1 MKKRIIIDP
10 KLKEKV
16 INISQVLQDVTLPI
30 INNNNIS
37 NKDLKNNLQIKGPQ
51 LSSVKKKFDI
61 ITKRS
66 INYNPREC

>member
-37 NKDLKNNLQIKGPQ
+37 KKDFKNNLQIKGPQ
-51 LSSVKKKFDI
+51 LSSVKKKFDV

-66 INYNPREC
+66 INNNPR

>member
-30 INNNNIS
+30 INNNNKYKIS
-37 NKDLKNNLQIKGPQ
+37 L
-51 LSSVKKKFDI
+51 F
-61 ITKRS
+61 
-66 INYNPREC
+66 